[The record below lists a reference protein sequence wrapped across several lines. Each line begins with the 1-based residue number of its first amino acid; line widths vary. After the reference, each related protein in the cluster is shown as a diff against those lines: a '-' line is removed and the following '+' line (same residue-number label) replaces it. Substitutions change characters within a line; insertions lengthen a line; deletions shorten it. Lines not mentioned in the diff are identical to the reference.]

1 MSPDAIAQLIKQL
14 AFHRMFGR
22 PGVTYESAQTRKYQ
36 LGRTEVIRSASKES
50 KAWAEAML
58 DPKLRVRLRF
68 LNPWKFKLKPHLFFQ
83 ERQSPPYVIFSSCT
97 STCSIRNMGN

>member
-1 MSPDAIAQLIKQL
+1 ML
-14 AFHRMFGR
+14 GR

-58 DPKLRVRLRF
+58 DPKQQVRPSLTFSFF
-68 LNPWKFKLKPHLFFQ
+68 LFKPHPFSKIRTPTTYVPYSLV
-83 ERQSPPYVIFSSCT
+83 PPADISNMPHGQPTAKVSIVISSVSRKC
-97 STCSIRNMGN
+97 